1 MNRRIYFFK
10 DYLIEKF
17 GHPLYRIPINLA
29 LGCPHK
35 TKDSSGCI
43 FCAEDGARA
52 IHLQRNL
59 KISEQI
65 EEGIKYV
72 HRRYDPSADEYMA
85 YLQTYTNT
93 YADIKNLKNLYE
105 EILTSAN
112 FRLLIVA
119 TRPDCLSKEVLEYLS
134 KLNKRIELWIEL
146 GIQTANDITLK
157 RINRGHDFAT
167 AEHSIKAL
175 NELGIKTTVHIM
187 IGLPGETL
195 IDYVDT
201 IKKVTALPISGIKL
215 HNLLILK
222 DSELGN
228 LYSRCLGIESNSVII
243 DKIGNIPLINEY
255 EYVDILTTLIRLIP
269 SHIPILRLTADAPE
283 EKILSPKWNL
293 KKGRILELLQ
303 SILEENNYIQGDL
316 ASKQFN
322 ELNLTSFAEN
332 RLKIKT
338 KDGSFTFYSQI
349 YKECYHSQAGASSEA
364 YYKFIQPAEIPL
376 RLKQKPLLNV
386 LDVGF
391 GLGYNAIAALK
402 EVINCNGS
410 AKITSLEIDTKS
422 LYLALSIYTIT
433 SFEHKILTSL
443 INNKIWTDG
452 KNTIELTIGDARKSV
467 TLLQEKFDLIFL
479 DAFSTSRNPEL
490 WTYDFIKTL
499 KKLLQKDG
507 TIITY
512 SAAFPVRGAM
522 LRNKLCVGIT
532 EPFGRKNGGS
542 IASPDATRIKIQL
555 PEKDRNIILK
565 STAGT
570 PYRDPRLS
578 STNKEIIKTHNK
590 IIKKLRAKV
599 FRNGI
604 NERKPKTAISVR
616 WRGRL

>member
-10 DYLIEKF
+10 DYLSEKF

-35 TKDSSGCI
+35 TKNSSGCI

-65 EEGIKYV
+65 EEGVKYV
-72 HRRYDPSADEYMA
+72 HRRYDPSATEYMA
-85 YLQTYTNT
+85 YLQAYTNT
-93 YADIKNLKNLYE
+93 YANIENLKKLYE
-105 EILTSAN
+105 EILSLAN

-119 TRPDCLSKEVLEYLS
+119 TRPDCLSREVLQYLS
-134 KLNKRIELWIEL
+134 KLNKKIELWIEL
-146 GIQTANDITLK
+146 GIQTANDMTLK

-167 AEHSIKAL
+167 AEHSIKVL
-175 NELGIKTTVHIM
+175 NELGIKTTAHII

-222 DSELGN
+222 DSELGD
-228 LYSRCLGIESNSVII
+228 LYSRCPGIENNSVII

-269 SHIPILRLTADAPE
+269 SHIPILRLTTDAPE

-303 SILEENNYIQGDL
+303 SILEENNYTQGDL
-316 ASKQFN
+316 TNKQFN
-322 ELNLTSFAEN
+322 ELNPISFTEN

-349 YKECYHSQAGASSEA
+349 YKECYHSEAGASSEA
-364 YYKFIQPAEIPL
+364 YYKFIQPAEIPS
-376 RLKQKPLLNV
+376 RLKEKPLLTV

-391 GLGYNAIAALK
+391 GLGYNAIAVLK

-410 AKITSLEIDTKS
+410 AKITSLEIDTKP
-422 LYLALSIYTIT
+422 LYLALLIYAKN
-433 SFEHKILTSL
+433 SLEHTILTSL
-443 INNKIWTDG
+443 INNKIWADG
-452 KNTIELTIGDARKSV
+452 KNSMELIIGDARKSAI
-467 TLLQEKFDLIFL
+467 LLQEKFDLIFL
-479 DAFSTSRNPEL
+479 DAFSTGRNPEL
-490 WTYDFIKTL
+490 WTYDFIKIL

-507 TIITY
+507 VIITY

-522 LRNKLCVGIT
+522 FRNKLYVGLT
-532 EPFGRKNGGS
+532 EPFGRKNGGT
-542 IASPDATRIKIQL
+542 IASYDSNMIKIQL
-555 PEKDRNIILK
+555 PEKDRNIILR

-570 PYRDPRLS
+570 PYRDPCLS
-578 STNKEIIKTHNK
+578 FPNKEIIKMHDK
-590 IIKKLRAKV
+590 VIKKLRAK
-599 FRNGI
+599 GI
-604 NERKPKTAISVR
+604 PK
-616 WRGRL
+616 WYK